1 MENSGFMINYI
12 EEAKRVIREESD
24 ALKILSENLPENFE
38 SAIETIYM
46 SEGRLVVVG
55 IGKSGH
61 IGRKISS
68 TMSSLGQKS
77 FFVHPSEAHH
87 GDLGMIDPR
96 DIILFIS
103 YSGESQELFPVIE
116 YTKRIGCKT
125 ISITKNNES
134 KLARNTDIILR
145 LPDIKEACPLG
156 IAPTVSS
163 TMTLALGDAMSIS
176 LLSKRGFTK
185 EQFKM
190 LHPGGQIGQNLMFSY
205 DIMHKNDELPIIK
218 SGSSMKEAIISMT
231 MYSLGCVGIVD
242 HNNKLDGIITD
253 GDLRRNMSNDLL
265 TKKVDDIMTKNPIS
279 ISKNILANEVLHMM
293 EEKKIT
299 CVFVVDEKK
308 QPIGV
313 IHLHDILR
321 KKII

>member
-38 SAIETIYM
+38 SAIETIYK

>member
-1 MENSGFMINYI
+1 MINYI